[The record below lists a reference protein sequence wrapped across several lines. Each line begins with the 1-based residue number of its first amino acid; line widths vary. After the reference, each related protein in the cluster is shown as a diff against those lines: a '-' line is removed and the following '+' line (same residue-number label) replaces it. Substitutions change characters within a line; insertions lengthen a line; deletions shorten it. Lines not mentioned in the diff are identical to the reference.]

1 MIVNTQE
8 IINGYAAANTKSN
21 YVNKLSK
28 EMGVPKSQ
36 IICELFKSGY
46 KYHELQ
52 RMMPNDYRAAEK
64 KYQKWLDEG
73 EQETEKSTVSN
84 TGVITAD
91 VIKEVKIPES
101 ETLKKKNEELN
112 GAYQKALSDVVRLTE
127 ELIDANKAIE
137 VLRSDKAEL
146 NSIADK
152 HAERIRGLETE
163 LEKANNE
170 KSQAENH
177 IQELQIRLAA
187 EANDNMDNCE
197 DYQNQLDELI
207 REKADMYAEIEALK
221 AEVQKQK
228 LRADLNEE
236 EYDSDTNI
244 INNLKAEKESLTAR
258 LRKAERF
265 ILNSIYEKMEE

>member
-1 MIVNTQE
+1 MNTQE

-52 RMMPNDYRAAEK
+52 RMMPNDYKAAEK
-64 KYQKWLDEG
+64 KYQKRLD

-91 VIKEVKIPES
+91 VANE
-101 ETLKKKNEELN
+101 NEELN

-207 REKADMYAEIEALK
+207 KEKADMCTEIEALK

-265 ILNSIYEKMEE
+265 ILNSIYEKMEEE

>member
-52 RMMPNDYRAAEK
+52 RMMPNDYKAAEK

-91 VIKEVKIPES
+91 VAKE
-101 ETLKKKNEELN
+101 NEELN
-112 GAYQKALSDVVRLTE
+112 RVYQKALSD
-127 ELIDANKAIE
+127 LIDANKAIE

-207 REKADMYAEIEALK
+207 KEKADMYTEIEALK

-265 ILNSIYEKMEE
+265 ILNSIYEKMEEE

>member
-52 RMMPNDYRAAEK
+52 RMMPNDYKAAEK
-64 KYQKWLDEG
+64 KYQKRLD

-91 VIKEVKIPES
+91 VANE
-101 ETLKKKNEELN
+101 NEELN

-207 REKADMYAEIEALK
+207 KEKADMCTEIEALK

-265 ILNSIYEKMEE
+265 ILNSIYEKMEEE